1 MALITKQKFG
11 YDDGDSGRDDSGN
24 VDSDGCNDKSDNGDD
39 GEYEKVGDHSGA
51 NTLSVPT

>member
-11 YDDGDSGRDDSGN
+11 YDDGDSERDYSGN

-39 GEYEKVGDHSGA
+39 GEYEDVGDHSAA